1 MAKGKGKKLKDKGQ
15 TINQPDANRKMKK
28 KKKKKKAIDAGPP
41 VPVSQSDSPRA
52 HSSPTNNG
60 SESRGRKKAK
70 EKLSCL
76 SGFIFMCNA
85 MTKRECFRYRVFGLP
100 AWRKEDVKNVK
111 KGMKLFLFDCDL
123 KLLYGVYKATSHGQM
138 NLETSAFGGRF
149 PAQVVGVSHSQTL
162 PVKQLLISVHIQS
175 QAQERKAALGT
186 QLVSFAIYEECIPLP
201 VSAFRLAI
209 KDNYQGSKFKPEL
222 TRRQV
227 RELIKLFHSFSTQT
241 AVPVAPM
248 PQVAQ
253 LQAIRPPAME
263 DRFQSSVRL
272 LPSHDLHLAGA
283 PHGLVAPIVEP
294 HPVQQ
299 IVPNSQHELCGTA
312 AAMGHVYPTMEHQG
326 LQASNDPYY
335 SQIWQDQYPRYGA
348 VQEMQHYILPM
359 QRQGEYDLQQ
369 DTVAGYYSTYPLPV
383 TSNGPP
389 LVHPHG
395 ERKFVPQQHNI
406 AGYYNT
412 YPTPATSHG
421 PVLVQPHGQV
431 PIRPELPVRNV
442 YSAPATS
449 HGPPLEHPHGQ
460 VPGRPELPMGNVYQG
475 PATSHGQP
483 LVHPY
488 GLVPRGPELPASD
501 APSSYSFFARARQ
514 VYR

>member
-15 TINQPDANRKMKK
+15 TISQPDANRKMKK
-28 KKKKKKAIDAGPP
+28 KKKKVKAIDTGPP
-41 VPVSQSDSPRA
+41 VPVSQSDSPQA
-52 HSSPTNNG
+52 HSSPTDNS
-60 SESRGRKKAK
+60 SEAASRGRKKAK

-85 MTKRECFRYRVFGLP
+85 MTKRECFQYRVFGLP

-149 PAQVVGVSHSQTL
+149 PAQV
-162 PVKQLLISVHIQS
+162 
-175 QAQERKAALGT
+175 
-186 QLVSFAIYEECIPLP
+186 SFAIYEECIPLP

-227 RELIKLFHSFSTQT
+227 RELIKLFRPFATQT
-241 AVPVAPM
+241 AAPVAPM
-248 PQVAQ
+248 PQVAP
-253 LQAIRPPAME
+253 LQAIRPPVME

-299 IVPNSQHELCGTA
+299 IVQHELCGTA

-335 SQIWQDQYPRYGA
+335 SQIWQDQYPRRCSIYR
-348 VQEMQHYILPM
+348 LPM

-369 DTVAGYYSTYPLPV
+369 DTVAGYYSTYPLPA

-389 LVHPHG
+389 LVHLHG
-395 ERKFVPQQHNI
+395 EREFVPQQHNI

-460 VPGRPELPMGNVYQG
+460 VPGRPELPMGNVYRG
-475 PATSHGQP
+475 LATSHGQP
-483 LVHPY
+483 LLHPY
-488 GLVPRGPELPASD
+488 GFVPRGPEPPTSD
-501 APSSYSFFARARQ
+501 APSSYSFFLQGPSRSTVEPLGR
-514 VYR
+514 